1 MGEIKR
7 VSNIVGVAECLL
19 DLGWKR
25 TGEYL
30 AEGVARPALT
40 VDSAKAGAD
49 DGVGV
54 HLKGN
59 TQARCKILVVLG
71 HIHGLVDTADA
82 ANEDVAIIQV
92 KQAAG
97 ARRVHRFGGIKL
109 PPETIVEGEFRGH
122 APLVLGIK
130 KEARLPGLRVHVCG
144 LGAPEERGVAQ
155 QESGPAQAG
164 RGGNSAAAVYRA

>member
-1 MGEIKR
+1 MRLNAYPILFA
-7 VSNIVGVAECLL
+7 VAERLL

-30 AEGVARPALT
+30 AEGVARPALA

-54 HLKGN
+54 HLIGN

-71 HIHGLVDTADA
+71 HVHGLVDTPDA
-82 ANEDVAIIQV
+82 ANEDVTIIQV

-97 ARRVHRFGGIKL
+97 ACL
-109 PPETIVEGEFRGH
+109 ESQTRGCKTPTGDH
-122 APLVLGIK
+122 
-130 KEARLPGLRVHVCG
+130 
-144 LGAPEERGVAQ
+144 
-155 QESGPAQAG
+155 S
-164 RGGNSAAAVYRA
+164 